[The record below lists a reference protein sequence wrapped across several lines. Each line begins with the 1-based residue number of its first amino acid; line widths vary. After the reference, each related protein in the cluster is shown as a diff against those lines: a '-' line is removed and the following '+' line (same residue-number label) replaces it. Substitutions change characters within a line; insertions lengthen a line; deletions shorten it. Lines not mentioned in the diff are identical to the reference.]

1 MRFLME
7 FVVDDEKAKA
17 AGFETAAEFSDMC
30 ESVLKSYWFDNGV
43 VFNEEAEGYSK
54 RQTRCFETRSLK
66 RQKSKKE

>member
-17 AGFETAAEFSDMC
+17 AGFENAAEFSDMC

-43 VFNEEAEGYSK
+43 VFNEEGSENTINKYTS
-54 RQTRCFETRSLK
+54 
-66 RQKSKKE
+66 